1 MFSFLC
7 YSFFTNKEIG
17 GWPEFS
23 SKMCKLPKNWPHSCP
38 HRQRKDIFSVRATKN
53 FFENFEMGTNFF
65 ACSSSSSSSSSTY
78 FHVVEK
84 RFPIEPKKYYFWHL
98 SLVVSELKIF
108 QKKLPCEFRN
118 VMVLPM
124 CKKWRKI
131 CEWKNAII
139 KIFLSFFTITMHK
152 ILVPFYRKILKV
164 LKLGLNP
171 IINPLT
177 IRCENVKMQSENS
190 PHYILLSCTI

>member
-78 FHVVEK
+78 FHVVKK

-108 QKKLPCEFRN
+108 QKKTAMWVSKCYGTTH
-118 VMVLPM
+118 VQKM
-124 CKKWRKI
+124 KKNLWMKK
-131 CEWKNAII
+131 C
-139 KIFLSFFTITMHK
+139 
-152 ILVPFYRKILKV
+152 Y
-164 LKLGLNP
+164 
-171 IINPLT
+171 
-177 IRCENVKMQSENS
+177 
-190 PHYILLSCTI
+190 Y